1 MEFSC
6 LLDSE
11 YLVKNDFSSFLC
23 ICGAQQEEG
32 RSQESAG
39 ILDVGTTT
47 IDTWDPVFLVA
58 LLLSVHCRMLST
70 IS

>member
-23 ICGAQQEEG
+23 ICGTQQEEG

-39 ILDVGTTT
+39 ILDVGSTS
-47 IDTWDPVFLVA
+47 IDTWDLVFLVA
-58 LLLSVHCRMLST
+58 LLLC
-70 IS
+70 IAGC